1 MDDTDPI
8 DKDKYYYFSDY
19 VAHTTCMLYENS
31 GSILT
36 MQENDPYQQQHMY
49 SIATS
54 FFFT

>member
-36 MQENDPYQQQHMY
+36 MQENDPYQQQHKH

-54 FFFT
+54 FIFT